1 MKYIKTVMN
10 FFALIFKSLKSNR
23 HVLSTRIDFLNASE
37 ILYIHNTED
46 AKTGFLYMHI
56 NFASHHKLSVLFRS
70 REEYDA
76 ALKQLATAEPS

>member
-1 MKYIKTVMN
+1 MKNVKQLIT
-10 FFALIFKSLKSNR
+10 FFALIFKNLGSSKY
-23 HVLSTRIDFLNASE
+23 VPSTRIDFLNASE

-56 NFASHHKLSVLFRS
+56 SFASHHKLSVLFRS

-76 ALKQLATAEPS
+76 ALKQLAINN